1 MLKAQVL
8 CSCSVA
14 SLVFLLT
21 CVGSANA
28 QYPYA
33 GPRFYGCIAFEHA
46 DFGGAQLPVQ
56 ANSSIGFLPGFWNDR
71 ISSLTC
77 APGCEITTFEHANF
91 RGRRQTWG
99 GSVPFVGREWN
110 DRISSIAIQCGR

>member
-1 MLKAQVL
+1 MLKT
-8 CSCSVA
+8 VA
-14 SLVFLLT
+14 SLLFLLT
-21 CVGSANA
+21 CVGSASA
-28 QYPYA
+28 QYPYG

-110 DRISSIAIQCGR
+110 DRISSIAVQCGR